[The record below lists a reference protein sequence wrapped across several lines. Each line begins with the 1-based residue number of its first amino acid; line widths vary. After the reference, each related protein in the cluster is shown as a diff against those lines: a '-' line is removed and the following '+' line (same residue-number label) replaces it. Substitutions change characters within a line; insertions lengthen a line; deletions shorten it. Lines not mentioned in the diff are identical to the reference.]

1 MQWTKF
7 PGGFD
12 NAMLSFEPIN
22 NRCIGVGLTILTS
35 SIALR
40 WFSPEP
46 WVGKSA
52 LLLGL
57 HVAAMALLCAGAIG
71 VCRVAAARVC
81 ALWAAGSVLLELLQH
96 PLVAAYLLPLVPQD
110 GAAHG
115 LSNFVALF
123 LVNGV
128 FTVQDVVASILGGAL
143 GFVLIR
149 QITTVRESS
158 SV

>member
-22 NRCIGVGLTILTS
+22 TRCIRVGLMILTS

-40 WFSPEP
+40 WLSPEP
-46 WVGKSA
+46 WLGKSA

-57 HVAAMALLCAGAIG
+57 HVAAMALLSAGAIG

-96 PLVAAYLLPLVPQD
+96 PLVAAYLLPLLPQD
-110 GAAHG
+110 GPARG
-115 LSNFVALF
+115 LANFVALF

-128 FTVQDVVASILGGAL
+128 FTTQEVGASILGGAL
-143 GFVLIR
+143 GFVIIQ
-149 QITTVRESS
+149 QIATVRETSH
-158 SV
+158 V